1 MTAEADKARSRYQEE
16 LEPRLGDSGELRAIG
31 DWANKLVGAVCRIP
45 VTTFERA
52 ILLGNY
58 FLEHA
63 VATFNQMEANPDLEM
78 AKRVWAWIER
88 KGLRSC
94 SQRDA
99 GQGLRAQAADVAR
112 ALAILVER
120 HLLREQ
126 PPAKPTA
133 AGRPAGPTYAVNPRS
148 LRRRLG

>member
-1 MTAEADKARSRYQEE
+1 VGRIAGVLHVADHATALDKMPAD
-16 LEPRLGDSGELRAIG
+16 
-31 DWANKLVGAVCRIP
+31 IP

-52 ILLGNY
+52 ILLGDH

-78 AKRVWAWIER
+78 AKRVWAWVER

-120 HLLREQ
+120 PLLREQ

-148 LRRRLG
+148 LRRELG